1 MPGRTTAV
9 SVDLDDLGCYYAVH
23 GVEGDARRLALLEWL
38 PRFLHLFAE
47 LRIKATFF
55 VIGRDLEADL
65 ADGGQGAQVLRSA
78 VAAGHELASHSWAHA
93 YDMSAWDE
101 ARVLEDLR
109 RCDDLLRTVGANP
122 CGFRAPGYTHSGA
135 MLRAVAAMG
144 YRYDSSCLP
153 SVAYYVG
160 KVGVMAAMAVSGR
173 RSSSRLRGLR
183 SFLGPSAPYRRTD
196 VPLVELPMSVTPRLR
211 LPLIGTTL
219 LGGPDWLRGR
229 LTSAARGLPHLH
241 LELHAVDLADA
252 TRDGIDVPLPELATP
267 LATREARLMGL
278 LRDRGEFVR
287 LDRLADTIAE
297 PSA

>member
-1 MPGRTTAV
+1 MPGRSTAV

-23 GVEGDARRLALLEWL
+23 GVPGEARRLALVHWL
-38 PRFLHLFAE
+38 PRFLQLFE
-47 LRIKATFF
+47 TLRIKATFF

-65 ADGGQGAQVLRSA
+65 EDGGQGADVLRSA
-78 VAAGHELASHSWAHA
+78 LAAGHELASHSWGHA
-93 YDMSAWDE
+93 YDMSVWNE

-109 RCDDLLRTVGANP
+109 RCDELLRAVGATP
-122 CGFRAPGYTHSGA
+122 SGFRAPGYTHGEA

-153 SVAYYVG
+153 SPAYYVG

-173 RSSSRLRGLR
+173 RSSSRFRGLR
-183 SFLGPSAPYRRTD
+183 SFLGPVTPHRRTD
-196 VPLVELPMSVTPRLR
+196 VPLIELPMSVTPRLR

-229 LTSAARGLPHLH
+229 LTSAAQELPHLH

-252 TRDGIDVPLPELATP
+252 TRDGIDAPLPELVSP
-267 LATREARLMGL
+267 LATREARLTGL
-278 LRDRGEFVR
+278 LRARGECMR
-287 LDRLADTIAE
+287 LDRLSETVA
-297 PSA
+297 

>member
-1 MPGRTTAV
+1 MPGCTTAV

-23 GVEGDARRLALLEWL
+23 GVQGEAGRLALVHWL
-38 PRFLHLFAE
+38 PRFLDLFE
-47 LRIKATFF
+47 TLRIKATFF
-55 VIGRDLEADL
+55 VIGRDLEEDLETGGYGAD
-65 ADGGQGAQVLRSA
+65 VLRSA
-78 VAAGHELASHSWAHA
+78 VAAGHELASHSWSHA

-101 ARVLEDLR
+101 ARVLEDVR
-109 RCDDLLRTVGANP
+109 RCDELLRTVGADP
-122 CGFRAPGYTHSGA
+122 CGFRAPGYTHSQA

-153 SVAYYVG
+153 SPAYYVG

-173 RSSSRLRGLR
+173 RSSSRFRGLG
-183 SFLGPSAPYRRTD
+183 SFLGPVMPYRRTD

-229 LTSAARGLPHLH
+229 LTAAAKGLAHLH

-252 TRDGIDVPLPELATP
+252 TRDGIDAPLPELASP

-278 LRDRGEFVR
+278 LRTRGECVR
-287 LDRLADTIAE
+287 LDRLSDTVA
-297 PSA
+297 